1 MFLKQVIVVE
11 GKTDVQKIKQ
21 AFPGD
26 ELEFLITNG
35 LGFDETFL
43 EVCKK
48 TNAARGI
55 IVMTDPDGPGNKIR
69 ARINEYLDFKCAN
82 AFVDKK
88 NIKNTRKIGIAE
100 AELADIVFALENA
113 ITFNGDQNPSLSWDD
128 YLQHEFNLAANRKK
142 IAAYFAWSEKIN
154 AKTLFKWLNYTGL
167 TVEAVLEI
175 LRESNAS

>member
-88 NIKNTRKIGIAE
+88 K
-100 AELADIVFALENA
+100 
-113 ITFNGDQNPSLSWDD
+113 
-128 YLQHEFNLAANRKK
+128 H
-142 IAAYFAWSEKIN
+142 
-154 AKTLFKWLNYTGL
+154 
-167 TVEAVLEI
+167 
-175 LRESNAS
+175 